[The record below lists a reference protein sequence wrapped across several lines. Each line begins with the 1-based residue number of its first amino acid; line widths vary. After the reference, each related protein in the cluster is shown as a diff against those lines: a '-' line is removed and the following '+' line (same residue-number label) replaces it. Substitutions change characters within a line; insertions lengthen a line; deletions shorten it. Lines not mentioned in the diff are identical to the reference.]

1 MIFYLL
7 YQFELP
13 DCVRYFGDFVTPGFV
28 ITWFCPIL
36 YSNFG
41 LAEELY
47 WDSSAGNNF
56 SYLAGHVS
64 FQVFILVGHITNL
77 VGH

>member
-1 MIFYLL
+1 MHEVIFIDWRDSTSSL
-7 YQFELP
+7 YRLP
-13 DCVRYFGDFVTPGFV
+13 ACRGKNTD
-28 ITWFCPIL
+28 L
-36 YSNFG
+36 Y
-41 LAEELY
+41 
-47 WDSSAGNNF
+47 SAGNNF